1 MGNKSMPSSGH
12 EPRPQSVQEVRKLLY
27 RQFRVTLISGRVLE
41 GDFTC
46 LDRQGNII
54 LSNTFEQVTT
64 ASGRREERHM
74 GLVLVPIAQQH
85 KVELQVTLDEEV
97 SMLKLVENYAASPRE
112 EAVV

>member
-1 MGNKSMPSSGH
+1 MPSTGN
-12 EPRPQSVQEVRKLLY
+12 EPRPQSVQDVRKLLY
-27 RQFRVTLISGRVLE
+27 RKFRVTLISGRVLE

-74 GLVLVPIAQQH
+74 GLVLVPIAQQR
-85 KVELQVTLDEEV
+85 KIELEVTIDEEM
-97 SMLKLVENYAASPRE
+97 SMLKLVENYSASPPE
-112 EAVV
+112 EPVV